1 MKTTEILDEAR
12 VAYRTYPH
20 DETFDAQHLAAALRV
35 PGENVAKTVLL
46 RADGDFLYV
55 VAVLP
60 APARLDLRRVSA
72 ALGGAE
78 IRLATEV
85 EIAEHCPECEFGILP
100 PFGSRFGMKTVVDE
114 SLAKHEDIFFQGNSH
129 TEAIRLPYGEFVR
142 LEHPLVVD
150 IVERPVKPT

>member
-1 MKTTEILDEAR
+1 MKTTEILDRAR

-20 DETFDAQHLAAALRV
+20 EETFDAQHLAAALHV
-35 PGENVAKTVLL
+35 PGDNVAKTVLL
-46 RADGDFLYV
+46 RADGDYMYI

-60 APARLDLRRVSA
+60 APAKIDLHRVSA
-72 ALGGAE
+72 AFGGAD

-85 EIAEHCPECEFGILP
+85 EIADHCPDSEFGILP

-114 SLAKHEDIFFQGNSH
+114 SLARHEDIFFQGNSH
-129 TEAIRLPYGEFVR
+129 TEAVRLPYSEFVR

-150 IVERPVKPT
+150 IAERPAKPK